1 MELTAVPA
9 TQFSIEQLT
18 TILNDCFEDYLVP
31 VTLSV
36 EVFVQ
41 RFSAEGL
48 SLLDSCVWLDGDVPA
63 AMAVVARRGDEAR
76 LAAFAMRPAYR
87 GKGVGRRLMGALLD
101 ALREQG
107 VRRMWLEVIRD
118 NHAAV
123 ALYHSLGFEVRHG
136 LCGYLSAQTASEE
149 SSVLQEYDVL
159 ALTRRAG
166 AEINGQLPWLMDPL
180 TFSTLPCRALSLHQ
194 QAFAVLA
201 TLSSRPQLQFLWVE
215 PAARG
220 RGLGREMLMAL
231 ARQFPGLGT
240 SVTIPER
247 FTPLFQTAGY
257 TPGVLK
263 QYEMSATLSALPS
276 AGR

>member
-1 MELTAVPA
+1 MELTAVSA
-9 TQFSIEQLT
+9 TQFSVAQLT
-18 TILNDCFEDYLVP
+18 TILSDCFEDYLVP

-87 GKGVGRRLMGALLD
+87 GKGIGRRLMGSLLD

-123 ALYHSLGFEVRHG
+123 ALYHSLGFEVRYG

-159 ALTRRAG
+159 ALARRAG
-166 AEINGQLPWLMDPL
+166 AEINGQLPWLMDPF
-180 TFSTLPCRALSLHQ
+180 TFSTLPCRAMSFHH

-220 RGLGREMLMAL
+220 RGLGREMLIAL
-231 ARQFPGLGT
+231 AQRFPGLGT

-247 FTPLFQTAGY
+247 FTPLFQAAGY

>member
-9 TQFSIEQLT
+9 TCFSSEQLT
-18 TILNDCFEDYLVP
+18 TILSDCFEDYLVP
-31 VTLSV
+31 VSLSV

-48 SLLDSCVWLDGDVPA
+48 SMLDSCVWLAGDTPA
-63 AMAVVARRGDEAR
+63 AIAIITRRGDAAR
-76 LAAFAMRPAYR
+76 LAAFAVRPAWR
-87 GKGVGRRLMGALLD
+87 GKGTGRALMVSLMASLQ
-101 ALREQG
+101 ARG
-107 VRRMWLEVIRD
+107 VREMWLEVIRN

-123 ALYHSLGFEVRHG
+123 ALYQSLGFRVRHG
-136 LCGYLSAQTASEE
+136 LCGYLSAQPEGEGAPL
-149 SSVLQEYDVL
+149 LQPYDVL

-166 AEINGQLPWLMDPL
+166 AEINGRLPWLMDPM
-180 TFSTLPCRALSLHQ
+180 TFNTLPCRALTLNQ

-201 TLSSRPQLQFLWVE
+201 TLTAKPQLQLLWVE

-220 RGLGREMLMAL
+220 RGLARELLIAL

-240 SVTIPER
+240 SVSVPQS
-247 FTPLFQTAGY
+247 FTPLFSAAGY
-257 TPGVLK
+257 ATMALQ
-263 QYEMSATLSALPS
+263 QYEMSVEFPGEAS

>member
-1 MELTAVPA
+1 
-9 TQFSIEQLT
+9 
-18 TILNDCFEDYLVP
+18 
-31 VTLSV
+31 
-36 EVFVQ
+36 
-41 RFSAEGL
+41 
-48 SLLDSCVWLDGDVPA
+48 
-63 AMAVVARRGDEAR
+63 
-76 LAAFAMRPAYR
+76 
-87 GKGVGRRLMGALLD
+87 D

-123 ALYHSLGFEVRHG
+123 ALYQSLGFEVRHG
-136 LCGYLSAQTASEE
+136 LCGYLSAQAASEE

-201 TLSSRPQLQFLWVE
+201 TLTSRPQLQFLWVD

-231 ARQFPGLGT
+231 AQRFPGLGT

-247 FTPLFQTAGY
+247 FTPLFHAAGY
-257 TPGVLK
+257 TPMALK
-263 QYEMSATLSALPS
+263 QYEMSATLSAPPP

>member
-1 MELTAVPA
+1 MALTAVSA
-9 TQFSIEQLT
+9 TQFSVAQLT
-18 TILNDCFEDYLVP
+18 AILCDCFEDYLVP

-48 SLLDSCVWLDGDVPA
+48 SLLDSCIWLEGDTPA

-76 LAAFAMRPAYR
+76 LAAFALRPTYR
-87 GKGVGRRLMGALLD
+87 GQGVGRQLMTSLLA
-101 ALREQG
+101 ALRGQG

-118 NHAAV
+118 NQAAV
-123 ALYHSLGFEVRHG
+123 ALYRSLGFEVRHG
-136 LCGYLSAQTASEE
+136 LCGYVSTQTGNGGGSG
-149 SSVLQEYDVL
+149 LQDDEVL
-159 ALTRRAG
+159 ALIRRAG
-166 AEINGQLPWLMDPL
+166 AEVNGQLPWLMDPL
-180 TFSTLPCRALSLHQ
+180 TFSTLPCQALSLDR

-201 TLSSRPQLQFLWVE
+201 TLTGRPQLQFLWVE

-231 ARQFPGLGT
+231 AQRFPGLGT
-240 SVTIPER
+240 SVTIPES
-247 FTPLFQTAGY
+247 FTPLFNAAGY
-257 TPGVLK
+257 TPLALK
-263 QYEMSATLSALPS
+263 QYEMSATLSTLPS

>member
-1 MELTAVPA
+1 MTPL
-9 TQFSIEQLT
+9 I
-18 TILNDCFEDYLVP
+18 
-31 VTLSV
+31 
-36 EVFVQ
+36 
-41 RFSAEGL
+41 
-48 SLLDSCVWLDGDVPA
+48 
-63 AMAVVARRGDEAR
+63 
-76 LAAFAMRPAYR
+76 
-87 GKGVGRRLMGALLD
+87 D

-123 ALYHSLGFEVRHG
+123 ALYQSLGFEVRHG
-136 LCGYLSAQTASEE
+136 LCGYLSAQAASEE

-201 TLSSRPQLQFLWVE
+201 TLTSRPQLQFLWVD

-231 ARQFPGLGT
+231 AKRFPGLGT

-247 FTPLFQTAGY
+247 FTPLFHAAGY
-257 TPGVLK
+257 TPMVLK
-263 QYEMSATLSALPS
+263 QYEMSATLSAPPP

>member
-18 TILNDCFEDYLVP
+18 TILCDCFEDYLVP

-48 SLLDSCVWLDGDVPA
+48 SLLDSRVWLDGDVPA

-76 LAAFAMRPAYR
+76 LAAFAVRPAYR
-87 GKGVGRRLMGALLD
+87 GKGVGRRLMTPLID
-101 ALREQG
+101 ALRAQG

-123 ALYHSLGFEVRHG
+123 ALYQSLGFEVRHG
-136 LCGYLSAQTASEE
+136 LCGYLSTQAASGE

-201 TLSSRPQLQFLWVE
+201 TLSSRPQLQFLWVD

-220 RGLGREMLMAL
+220 RELGQEMLRAL
-231 ARQFPGLGT
+231 AQRFPGLGT

-247 FTPLFQTAGY
+247 FTPLFHAAGY
-257 TPGVLK
+257 TPMALK
-263 QYEMSATLSALPS
+263 QYEMSAALSALPS